1 MSRFSIEESP
11 ADPREAAPEKF
22 TGRAQY
28 PVNRTAA
35 SVDDGVVRM
44 RMGCLVGC
52 LALIVVPVTVFEMW
66 LAGIRLEARSVLDK
80 A

>member
-1 MSRFSIEESP
+1 M
-11 ADPREAAPEKF
+11 
-22 TGRAQY
+22 
-28 PVNRTAA
+28 
-35 SVDDGVVRM
+35 RM